1 MANDMMN
8 RRNDMMDAMNDW
20 FGFPRNFLGFPRNFF
35 DDTEI
40 ENIMQS
46 DVAETDKDYTVKID
60 MPGMNK
66 EDINVNYKDGFLT
79 VVGSRK
85 SFKDTSDKDKNII
98 HKERS
103 EGRISRSYRLPNI
116 VASEI
121 HAKYDNGVLTITLPK
136 QTAGNDGNS
145 IQID

>member
-20 FGFPRNFLGFPRNFF
+20 FGFPRNFF

-66 EDINVNYKDGFLT
+66 EDINVNYKDGLLT
-79 VVGSRK
+79 VAGSRK
-85 SFKDTSDKDKNII
+85 SFKDTSNKDKNII
-98 HKERS
+98 
-103 EGRISRSYRLPNI
+103 ILCM
-116 VASEI
+116 
-121 HAKYDNGVLTITLPK
+121 DLTCNYIW
-136 QTAGNDGNS
+136 
-145 IQID
+145 

>member
-1 MANDMMN
+1 MANDIMN

-20 FGFPRNFLGFPRNFF
+20 FGFPRNFF
-35 DDTEI
+35 DDSEI

-46 DVAETDKDYTVKID
+46 DVAENDKDYMVKID
-60 MPGMNK
+60 MPGMDKNN
-66 EDINVNYKDGFLT
+66 INVSYKDGVLN
-79 VVGSRK
+79 VSGSRK
-85 SFKDTSDKDKNII
+85 SFKDTSDKDHNII

-103 EGRISRSYRLPNI
+103 EGSISRSYRLPNV
-116 VASEI
+116 VATDI

>member
-8 RRNDMMDAMNDW
+8 RRNDMMDV
-20 FGFPRNFLGFPRNFF
+20 
-35 DDTEI
+35 DDNEI

-46 DVAETDKDYTVKID
+46 DVAETDKDYLVKID
-60 MPGMNK
+60 MPGMDK
-66 EDINVNYKDGFLT
+66 QDINVNYNDGTLNVSGT
-79 VVGSRK
+79 RK
-85 SFKDTSDKDKNII
+85 SFKDTSDKNRNII

-103 EGRISRSYRLPNI
+103 EGSISRSYRLPNV

-136 QTAGNDGNS
+136 ETAGDDGNS
-145 IQID
+145 IKID

>member
-20 FGFPRNFLGFPRNFF
+20 FGFPRNFF
-35 DDTEI
+35 DDSEI

-46 DVAETDKDYTVKID
+46 DVAETDKNYVVKID

-66 EDINVNYKDGFLT
+66 DDIKLNYKDGVLSVAGT
-79 VVGSRK
+79 SQA
-85 SFKDTSDKDKNII
+85 FKDTSDKSRNII
-98 HKERS
+98 HQERS
-103 EGRISRSYRLPNI
+103 EGSISRSYRLPNV
-116 VASEI
+116 VASDI

-136 QTAGNDGNS
+136 QTAGDDGNS

>member
-1 MANDMMN
+1 MANDIMN

-20 FGFPRNFLGFPRNFF
+20 FGFPRNFF

-46 DVAETDKDYTVKID
+46 DVAETDKNYTVKID

-79 VVGSRK
+79 VAGSRK

-136 QTAGNDGNS
+136 QNAGDDSNS
-145 IQID
+145 IHIA

>member
-85 SFKDTSDKDKNII
+85 SFKDTSDKYKNII

-136 QTAGNDGNS
+136 QNAGDDSNS
-145 IQID
+145 IHID

>member
-20 FGFPRNFLGFPRNFF
+20 FGFPRNFF

-66 EDINVNYKDGFLT
+66 EDINVNYKDGLLT
-79 VVGSRK
+79 VAGSRK
-85 SFKDTSDKDKNII
+85 SFKDTRDKDKNII

-121 HAKYDNGVLTITLPK
+121 HAKYDNGVLTIILPK
-136 QTAGNDGNS
+136 QNAGDDSNS
-145 IQID
+145 IHID

>member
-8 RRNDMMDAMNDW
+8 RRNYMMDAMNDW
-20 FGFPRNFLGFPRNFF
+20 FGFPRNFF
-35 DDTEI
+35 DDNEI

-46 DVAETDKDYTVKID
+46 DVAETDKDYLVKID
-60 MPGMNK
+60 MPGMDK
-66 EDINVNYKDGFLT
+66 QDINVNYNDGTLNVSGT
-79 VVGSRK
+79 RK
-85 SFKDTSDKDKNII
+85 SFKDTSDKNRNII

-103 EGRISRSYRLPNI
+103 EGSISRSYRLPNV

-136 QTAGNDGNS
+136 ETAGNDGNS

>member
-1 MANDMMN
+1 
-8 RRNDMMDAMNDW
+8 
-20 FGFPRNFLGFPRNFF
+20 
-35 DDTEI
+35 
-40 ENIMQS
+40 MQS

-136 QTAGNDGNS
+136 QNAGDDSNS
-145 IQID
+145 IHIDVSWKTKPVVHCIHHIITTIHHIVCHIENFLSIFLLV

>member
-8 RRNDMMDAMNDW
+8 RRNDMMDAMNVW
-20 FGFPRNFLGFPRNFF
+20 FGFPRNFF
-35 DDTEI
+35 DDNEI

-46 DVAETDKDYTVKID
+46 DVAETDKDYLVKID
-60 MPGMNK
+60 MPGMDK
-66 EDINVNYKDGFLT
+66 QDINVNYNDGTLNVSGT
-79 VVGSRK
+79 RK
-85 SFKDTSDKDKNII
+85 SFKDTSDKNRNII

-103 EGRISRSYRLPNI
+103 EGSISRSYRLPNV

-136 QTAGNDGNS
+136 ETAGNDGNS

>member
-20 FGFPRNFLGFPRNFF
+20 FGFPRNFF
-35 DDTEI
+35 DDSEI

-46 DVAETDKDYTVKID
+46 DVAETDKDYVVKID

-66 EDINVNYKDGFLT
+66 DDIKLNYKDGVLSVAGT
-79 VVGSRK
+79 RQA
-85 SFKDTSDKDKNII
+85 FKDTSDKNRNII
-98 HKERS
+98 HQERS
-103 EGRISRSYRLPNI
+103 EGSISRSYRLPNV
-116 VASEI
+116 VASDI
-121 HAKYDNGVLTITLPK
+121 HAKYGNGVLTITLPK
-136 QTAGNDGNS
+136 QTASDDGNS

>member
-1 MANDMMN
+1 MKGSFIYGKRYDESAQRHDGC
-8 RRNDMMDAMNDW
+8 NDW
-20 FGFPRNFLGFPRNFF
+20 FGFPRNFF
-35 DDTEI
+35 DDNEI

-46 DVAETDKDYTVKID
+46 DVAETDKDYLVKID
-60 MPGMNK
+60 MPGMDK
-66 EDINVNYKDGFLT
+66 QDINVNYNDGTLNVSGT
-79 VVGSRK
+79 RK
-85 SFKDTSDKDKNII
+85 SFKDTSDKNRNII

-103 EGRISRSYRLPNI
+103 EGSISRSYRLPNV

-136 QTAGNDGNS
+136 ETAGNDGNS

>member
-20 FGFPRNFLGFPRNFF
+20 FGFPRNFF
-35 DDTEI
+35 DDNEI

-46 DVAETDKDYTVKID
+46 DVAETDKDYLVKID
-60 MPGMNK
+60 MPGMDK
-66 EDINVNYKDGFLT
+66 QDINVNYNDGTLNVSGT
-79 VVGSRK
+79 RK
-85 SFKDTSDKDKNII
+85 SFKDTSDKNRNTI

-103 EGRISRSYRLPNI
+103 EGSISRSYRLPN
-116 VASEI
+116 VAASESR
-121 HAKYDNGVLTITLPK
+121 AKYDNGVLTITLPRE
-136 QTAGNDGNS
+136 TAGNDGNS